1 LEHNRFMKRSDLNK
15 IYKDITVCDAHC
27 DTVDKLI
34 KGVDLGTKSP
44 KGQVDIPRL
53 IEGGVELQVFACCID
68 KSGKSPEFYSQ
79 LAKKKLNTLHQQFN
93 KHSKS
98 IELALRLGDVHRI
111 NQKGK
116 ITTILDIEGGQAIE
130 NDISKLYT
138 FYNQGVRIMTLTWKS
153 TEWADASQEKMK
165 HKGLTDFGKS
175 VVKEMNK
182 LGMIIDV
189 SHSADK
195 TVVDVLKTSNDPI
208 IASHS
213 CAKAI
218 CDHPRNLS
226 DKLIK
231 DIANSGGVICVNFYA
246 LHLDQKFKNEY
257 DKKKNPEPPS
267 FTKVIDHIEH
277 VIKVGGIDAV
287 GLGSDFDGR
296 IVPPKG
302 LEDVSKMPKI
312 TEALIARGYLE
323 EEIVKIMGGNF
334 LRVFGQ
340 VCGI

>member
-1 LEHNRFMKRSDLNK
+1 MKQSDINRIHKA
-15 IYKDITVCDAHC
+15 IAVCDAHC
-27 DTVDKLI
+27 DTVDRLI
-34 KGVDLGTKSP
+34 VGADLGTKSSN
-44 KGQVDIPRL
+44 GQVDIPRL
-53 IEGGVELQVFACCID
+53 IEGGVELQVFASCID
-68 KSGKSPEFYSQ
+68 KSGKSHGFYSQ
-79 LAKKKLNTLHQQFN
+79 LAEKKLSTLHQQFSKN
-93 KHSKS
+93 SKS
-98 IELALRLGDVHRI
+98 IELAVKLSDVHRI

-116 ITTILDIEGGQAIE
+116 IAAMLAIESGRAIE
-130 NDISKLYT
+130 NDINKLHT
-138 FYNQGVRIMTLTWKS
+138 FHNQGVRIMTLTWKS
-153 TEWADASQEKMK
+153 TDWADASQEKMK
-165 HKGLTDFGKS
+165 HNGLTDFGKI

-182 LGMIIDV
+182 LGMIVDV

-195 TVVDVLKTSNDPI
+195 TVVDVLKICDDPI

-231 DIANSGGVICVNFYA
+231 DIASSGGVICVNFYS
-246 LHLDQKFKNEY
+246 LHLDQRFKNEY
-257 DKKKNPEPPS
+257 DKKQSPEPPPY
-267 FTKVIDHIEH
+267 TKVIDHIEH
-277 VIKVGGIDAV
+277 IINVGGIDAV

-296 IVPPKG
+296 IIPPKG

-312 TEALIARGYLE
+312 TETLLARGYLE

>member
-1 LEHNRFMKRSDLNK
+1 MPNEVNK
-15 IYKDITVCDAHC
+15 IHKEIVVCDAHC
-27 DTVDKLI
+27 DTVDRLI
-34 KGVDLGTKSP
+34 KGADLGTKSP

-53 IEGGVELQVFACCID
+53 IEGSVKLQVFASCID

-79 LAKKKLNTLHQQFN
+79 FAKKKLNTLHQQFN

-98 IELALRLGDVHRI
+98 IELALKLSDVHKI

-116 ITTILDIEGGQAIE
+116 ISAMLAIESGQAIE
-130 NDISKLYT
+130 NDIGKLHA

-153 TEWADASQEKMK
+153 TDWADASQEKMK
-165 HKGLTDFGKS
+165 HNGLTVFGKS

-182 LGMIIDV
+182 LGMIVDI

-195 TVVDVLKTSNDPI
+195 TVVDVLKTSNDPV

-246 LHLDQKFKNEY
+246 LHLDQKFKNAY
-257 DKKKNPEPPS
+257 DKKENPEPPS

-277 VIKVGGIDAV
+277 VIKIGGIDAV

-296 IVPPKG
+296 IIPPKG
-302 LEDVSKMPKI
+302 LEDASKMPKI
-312 TEALIARGYLE
+312 TESLLARGYLE

-340 VCGI
+340 VCGV